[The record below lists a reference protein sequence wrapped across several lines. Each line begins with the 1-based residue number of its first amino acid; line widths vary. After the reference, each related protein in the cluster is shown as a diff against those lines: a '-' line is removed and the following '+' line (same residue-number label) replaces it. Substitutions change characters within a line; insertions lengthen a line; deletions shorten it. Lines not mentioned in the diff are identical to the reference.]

1 MNPDMVPLWA
11 AVPKKTVPPVPA
23 TPEPGEDLLQTV
35 LANTTSKPT
44 PPPPLP
50 KPPKAVPTNVRRR
63 LMLKDKG
70 ALEFMK
76 RWFEEVKK
84 DWSEL
89 AHELGFLPGSDLEKT
104 AFVMMMGFATQD
116 SRHITMVTGW
126 DNKWVQE
133 RRERARKYDIWKG
146 NGTLTAR
153 WFDAADRKDG
163 TAEILWMLDV
173 MIMNGDMLRVKVLNN
188 KTWKYEEAYKLSP
201 TGLEW
206 AKRLPKLP
214 PPGPPRPLRREV
226 DRMMDDGCPNGD

>member
-1 MNPDMVPLWA
+1 MNPDMVPLWQ
-11 AVPKKTVPPVPA
+11 AVPKKTVSLVPPTPA
-23 TPEPGEDLLQTV
+23 PKPEGEALLQTV
-35 LANTTSKPT
+35 FENTK
-44 PPPPLP
+44 PPPLP
-50 KPPKAVPTNVRRR
+50 QPPKPVPTNVRRR
-63 LMLKDKG
+63 LTLKDKG

-76 RWFEEVKK
+76 RWFEEVKR
-84 DWSEL
+84 DWTEL
-89 AHELGFLPGSDLEKT
+89 SREMGFLPDSELERT

-153 WFDAADRKDG
+153 WFDAADKKDG

-173 MIMNGDMLRVKVLNN
+173 MIMNGDMERVKVLNN
-188 KTWKYEEAYKLSP
+188 KTWKYEEAYKMSP
-201 TGLEW
+201 KGAEW
-206 AKRLPKLP
+206 AKRLPPLP